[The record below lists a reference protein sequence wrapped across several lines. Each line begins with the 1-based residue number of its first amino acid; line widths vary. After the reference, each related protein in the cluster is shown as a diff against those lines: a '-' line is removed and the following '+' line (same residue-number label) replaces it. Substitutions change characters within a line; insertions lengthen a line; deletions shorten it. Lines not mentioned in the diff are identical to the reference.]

1 MEFEWDQD
9 KAEGNLAK
17 HHVAFEAIAAFAFET
32 AVSWQD
38 DRKNYGE
45 VRMIALGFIEGR
57 LHHLTYTMRGNVL
70 RVISLRKAN
79 DRENDRYVENR

>member
-17 HHVAFEAIAAFAFET
+17 HRVAFEAIAAFAFET
-32 AVSWQD
+32 ALVWQD